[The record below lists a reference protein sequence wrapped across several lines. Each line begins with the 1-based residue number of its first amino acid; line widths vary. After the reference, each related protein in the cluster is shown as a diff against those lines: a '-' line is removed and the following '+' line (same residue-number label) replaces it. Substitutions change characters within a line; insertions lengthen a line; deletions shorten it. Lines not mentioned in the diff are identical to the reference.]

1 MTTLYENNEKNNDI
15 ETGTS
20 PVHVV
25 AQQIAVTIDYTHF
38 KDIKHDNSVIRSI
51 LVKPPQSDNTKL
63 QKIIIGYC
71 QCCLI
76 IFCFPIIFA
85 DLFFG
90 FNGDP
95 VCINQTLSQIKI
107 TMADYLKVSGFY
119 NLFMLCVT
127 LIAMNFI
134 TKIDDTDLSDSSI
147 VGILGATSKCILTAW
162 NIIGSVMYWA
172 YFDKK
177 LCNDNTNNYIN
188 ISIIIKLIC
197 VLLIW
202 CMMTIQNN
210 QSSHSRS

>member
-76 IFCFPIIFA
+76 IFCFPIIFT

-90 FNGDP
+90 FNSDP
-95 VCINQTLSQIKI
+95 VCINQTFSQIKI
-107 TMADYLKVSGFY
+107 TMADYLKVCGFY
-119 NLFMLCVT
+119 NLFMLGVT
-127 LIAMNFI
+127 LLAFNLI
-134 TKIDDTDLSDSSI
+134 TQINETE
-147 VGILGATSKCILTAW
+147 VEFGILNMIGTISKCILTAW

-188 ISIIIKLIC
+188 ISLIIKLIC

-202 CMMTIQNN
+202 CMTIQNN
-210 QSSHSRS
+210 KKTEN

>member
-76 IFCFPIIFA
+76 IFCFPIIFT

-90 FNGDP
+90 FNSDP
-95 VCINQTLSQIKI
+95 VCINQTFSQIKI
-107 TMADYLKVSGFY
+107 TMADYLKVCGFY
-119 NLFMLCVT
+119 NLFMLGVT
-127 LIAMNFI
+127 LLAFNLI
-134 TKIDDTDLSDSSI
+134 TQINETE
-147 VGILGATSKCILTAW
+147 VEFGILNMIGTISKCILTAL

-188 ISIIIKLIC
+188 ISLIIKLIC

-202 CMMTIQNN
+202 CMTIQNN
-210 QSSHSRS
+210 KKTEN